1 VILYLYNYLYKGADT
16 TKFYLDKYRAEHP
29 NEKNEIME
37 YRIARYISA
46 CEAAIRILEISM
58 YTCTPSVTSINVH
71 LPIATTTPRKGPSDL
86 DLYFRRPSDTRFDT
100 ITLAGI
106 THNGTT
112 EPGYFERFQV
122 TDAAP
127 SSKYIKSRK
136 DTNPNFE
143 VYTSSVTTHLGNG
156 TSRDKTSYVYERQ
169 KRDKFITRIHHVNAT
184 IGEQW
189 YLRLILL
196 HSSPRSYEEARTV
209 NGTLHPTFQ
218 AAARA
223 MGLLDDFNEAFMCLQ
238 EAAITV
244 CQEGEPLRRLFCIL
258 LKEGWPL
265 STIITVQHTD
275 PNFTEYDTVKQA
287 LMSDYLA
294 NNQQHPHLA
303 QNELLVYIHDYISKN
318 TGKTMSDY
326 GLPEPANI
334 KTELDRER
342 SLYGNLD
349 TREAL
354 QATFD
359 QIRNNPSWTSE
370 FEEAY
375 DMVKTVEANGGGY
388 CVITGGGGVGK
399 TYLTKALVAYYRARN
414 QIVRIAAPTA
424 LAATLHVGG
433 MTFHDLCKLNI
444 VETDKDEYTS
454 FLDKHPQRQALL
466 RECKV
471 IFLDEAFATHLQN
484 IKAAIK
490 ALQRICETTHE
501 TAGKV
506 FVLVGDPLQI
516 PPIVIDETSEEATIE
531 AMVISLPSWNA
542 IPKVTL
548 TKFQRNHEDP
558 EFAEFVYNV
567 ANGDVPVHKHTVEGT
582 PLIALP
588 AHLIKAHTS
597 QAEALEWF
605 MPTDDTQTNTF
616 ANMSILCA
624 DNVRVDELNT
634 EIQTRRKT
642 PCTTLY
648 SSDRMKDMPA
658 EDFLG
663 VGCTPEFLYEL
674 QPKNT
679 PPHALT
685 LAVGDIVFLMRNLD
699 IRLNL
704 TNNTRVRILDI
715 KSKYIKVQR
724 LGASDTHLIP
734 RISFTFKMDRRRLPL
749 EVHRLQFPF
758 RLAYAM
764 TFNKSQGQTLD
775 KVLYDATTRT
785 HPKHKSH
792 GAFTHGQLNVALG
805 RVRNRNSI
813 RVLVDEHNTY
823 REHPNDMPTAL
834 TANIV
839 FQQIIQRTRTPG
851 SR

>member
-1 VILYLYNYLYKGADT
+1 
-16 TKFYLDKYRAEHP
+16 
-29 NEKNEIME
+29 
-37 YRIARYISA
+37 
-46 CEAAIRILEISM
+46 
-58 YTCTPSVTSINVH
+58 
-71 LPIATTTPRKGPSDL
+71 
-86 DLYFRRPSDTRFDT
+86 
-100 ITLAGI
+100 
-106 THNGTT
+106 
-112 EPGYFERFQV
+112 
-122 TDAAP
+122 
-127 SSKYIKSRK
+127 
-136 DTNPNFE
+136 
-143 VYTSSVTTHLGNG
+143 
-156 TSRDKTSYVYERQ
+156 
-169 KRDKFITRIHHVNAT
+169 
-184 IGEQW
+184 
-189 YLRLILL
+189 
-196 HSSPRSYEEARTV
+196 
-209 NGTLHPTFQ
+209 
-218 AAARA
+218 
-223 MGLLDDFNEAFMCLQ
+223 
-238 EAAITV
+238 
-244 CQEGEPLRRLFCIL
+244 
-258 LKEGWPL
+258 
-265 STIITVQHTD
+265 
-275 PNFTEYDTVKQA
+275 
-287 LMSDYLA
+287 
-294 NNQQHPHLA
+294 
-303 QNELLVYIHDYISKN
+303 
-318 TGKTMSDY
+318 
-326 GLPEPANI
+326 
-334 KTELDRER
+334 
-342 SLYGNLD
+342 
-349 TREAL
+349 
-354 QATFD
+354 
-359 QIRNNPSWTSE
+359 
-370 FEEAY
+370 
-375 DMVKTVEANGGGY
+375 
-388 CVITGGGGVGK
+388 
-399 TYLTKALVAYYRARN
+399 
-414 QIVRIAAPTA
+414 
-424 LAATLHVGG
+424 
-433 MTFHDLCKLNI
+433 
-444 VETDKDEYTS
+444 
-454 FLDKHPQRQALL
+454 
-466 RECKV
+466 
-471 IFLDEAFATHLQN
+471 
-484 IKAAIK
+484 
-490 ALQRICETTHE
+490 
-501 TAGKV
+501 
-506 FVLVGDPLQI
+506 
-516 PPIVIDETSEEATIE
+516 
-531 AMVISLPSWNA
+531 
-542 IPKVTL
+542 
-548 TKFQRNHEDP
+548 
-558 EFAEFVYNV
+558 
-567 ANGDVPVHKHTVEGT
+567 VHKHTVEGT